1 MAGTGRTGPERKL
14 TQAAKHFYLRK
25 VRSYTAVVLTAFE
38 ENRRLHCRLSV
49 SLPWSKV
56 WRAFCPQPPPPPPLP
71 TLLLLPFFRV
81 LARFFNPF
89 LFRAPHIVFFSF
101 RLLFRYIPLW
111 FLTRAPEFPTRG
123 FNPEGTYKMRVE
135 ARITLSVR
143 RRRTEATQGGRR
155 EVCGAENKLEA
166 LWSQKLKAWI
176 WKGNYGPS
184 LEQTKITLIFLNLA
198 LTLN

>member
-1 MAGTGRTGPERKL
+1 MSRGVARQGNMAGTGRTGPETKL

-25 VRSYTAVVLTAFE
+25 VRSYTTVVLTAFE
-38 ENRRLHCRLSV
+38 ENRGLHCRLSV

-56 WRAFCPQPPPPPPLP
+56 WRAFCP
-71 TLLLLPFFRV
+71 
-81 LARFFNPF
+81 RFFLNSF
-89 LFRAPHIVFFSF
+89 LFRAPHIFFFSF

-155 EVCGAENKLEA
+155 EVCGDENKLEA
-166 LWSQKLKAWI
+166 LWRQKLKAWI
-176 WKGNYGPS
+176 WKGNYGSS

>member
-1 MAGTGRTGPERKL
+1 MAGTGRTGPETKL

-56 WRAFCPQPPPPPPLP
+56 WRAFCPQPPPPPLP

-81 LARFFNPF
+81 LARFFNSF

-135 ARITLSVR
+135 ARINFPSGGV
-143 RRRTEATQGGRR
+143 EQKPPGEGGGRS
-155 EVCGAENKLEA
+155 VA
-166 LWSQKLKAWI
+166 
-176 WKGNYGPS
+176 P
-184 LEQTKITLIFLNLA
+184 KINSKRYDA
-198 LTLN
+198 KN